1 MHDCEILYTY
11 RYTLHKGFHLN
22 ELSEYFPRIS
32 IGGLFSLKKI
42 ILITNTIV
50 MELHVIISL

>member
-32 IGGLFSLKKI
+32 IGGLFSLKKNH
-42 ILITNTIV
+42 ITNTIV